1 MTLILGVA
9 LIIVILVLW
18 LIDAAS
24 SNWRRR

>member
-1 MTLILGVA
+1 VTLILGVA